1 MADTLDSTGKYV
13 PKDLQITAQPDSVDK
28 NKFQVVVAN
37 LKISSNYV
45 FQFQYVFPDGEVS
58 EWSPGYILLTNTE
71 TVPVAPSATVASTGS
86 GVIPVTLSTYPT
98 NAKRVDV
105 LVIGGTYGIGKV
117 VYSFFAAGTYNIPVA
132 AGSYKVVLLTVTPS
146 NINGV
151 PTSEFSIIVS
161 DPTANLQVDPSVTP
175 STPTVTSVLGAIQLA
190 WNGKTSSGGD
200 QPNGFVAAKVYVGTS
215 SGFTPID
222 TGQTGAN
229 QVDVL
234 NFGNGQNT
242 LNISVGTIVNG
253 VAMTYNTDYYVKI
266 KTTNGNSAQDSAA
279 VLATGSP
286 ARIGKVGSGDII
298 AVTADQITAG
308 TIESQ
313 AITIGTSTGKHV
325 KLNSSGNPIA
335 IYGTGGASDPLL
347 TFSTNGAGQ
356 SVLSIKGSGS
366 FSGDI
371 SAATGTLTNAL
382 NIGTYNLGTWGGRG
396 YPFSVNS
403 SGNLEASSGTI
414 GGWTIDSTQLK
425 STTNNGGQI
434 ALYPIT
440 GNGGKIA
447 LIKNGV
453 EQITIDAVQGIVG
466 PTTTKAGS
474 SGPAFQLDPAG
485 NATLRGTIYADSGV
499 FSGTLR
505 TGTSGSYVE
514 ITSSRSNEV
523 TFYSSGGSATY
534 PGVIYADTTNGAG
547 LMVRSPR
554 INGSGTGAPYVNMYQ
569 QPDGST
575 SSMQIWPGSR
585 SSGSFL
591 LLGQFGYSGSP
602 AVDVKVG
609 GTSGSRFAVG
619 GDVVV
624 NNILKTAA
632 AYLNTG
638 FSESNLNTY
647 GLVDPDGGSN
657 FFGGMLRNIK
667 SQTTTVTHNSSAS
680 GYLEGTILLVR
691 RS

>member
-45 FQFQYVFPDGEVS
+45 FQFQYVFPDGEIS
-58 EWSPGYILLTNTE
+58 EWSPGYTLLTNTE
-71 TVPVAPSATVASTGS
+71 TVPAAPSATVASTGS
-86 GVIPVTLSTYPT
+86 GVIPVTLSTYPS

-117 VYSFFAAGTYNIPVA
+117 VYSFFAAGTHNIPAA

-151 PTSEFSIIVS
+151 PTSEFDITVS

-175 STPTVTSVLGAIQLA
+175 STPTVSSVLGAIQLA

-242 LNISVGTIVNG
+242 LNISVGTLVNG
-253 VAMTYNTDYYVKI
+253 VAMDYGIDYYIKI
-266 KTTNGNSAQDSAA
+266 KTTNGNVAQDSAA

-286 ARIGKVGSGDII
+286 ARIGQVGDGDI
-298 AVTADQITAG
+298 VEVKFDKLRTG
-308 TIESQ
+308 TLTSQ
-313 AITIGTSTGKHV
+313 VLTVGATTGKHV
-325 KLNSSGNPIA
+325 KLSGTGDPIT
-335 IYGTGGASDPLL
+335 IYGTGGTSDPLL

-356 SVLSIKGSGS
+356 SVLSIKGSGT
-366 FSGDI
+366 FTGDI
-371 SAATGTLTNAL
+371 SAATGTLKNAL

-396 YPFSVNS
+396 YPFSVDS
-403 SGNLEASSGTI
+403 SGNLEAGSGKI

-425 STTNNGGQI
+425 STANNGGQI

-447 LIKNGV
+447 LIKDSV
-453 EQITIDAVQGIVG
+453 EQITIDAVEGIVG
-466 PTTTKAGS
+466 PSVTKAGS
-474 SGPAFQLDPAG
+474 TGPAFKLDPAG

-534 PGVIYADTTNGAG
+534 PGVIYSDTSGGAG
-547 LMVRSPR
+547 LFIRSPR
-554 INGSGTGAPYVNMYQ
+554 MNGSSTAAPYINMYQ
-569 QPDGST
+569 NSAGTTNAMILQA
-575 SSMQIWPGSR
+575 GSR
-585 SSGSFL
+585 DSGSYFSIGAPTYAVDVNIGGTSSGSRL
-591 LLGQFGYSGSP
+591 TVYGDT
-602 AVDVKVG
+602 VVK
-609 GTSGSRFAVG
+609 
-619 GDVVV
+619 
-624 NNILKTAA
+624 NIFKSSA
-632 AYLNTG
+632 AYLTTG
-638 FSESNLNTY
+638 LSESNLNTY
-647 GLVDPDGGSN
+647 GLTDPDGGSSWT
-657 FFGGMLRNIK
+657 GGVLRNIK

-680 GYLEGTILLVR
+680 GYIEGTILLVR